1 MGWGPRLDA
10 AGSAFWPKFVL
21 EGIRLRVVV
30 TRANGMSHPVAG
42 FWYHL
47 YVSRARSWIGEKAL
61 RLALSNG
68 RVTTFWY

>member
-1 MGWGPRLDA
+1 MGRGPWLDV

-42 FWYHL
+42 F
-47 YVSRARSWIGEKAL
+47 
-61 RLALSNG
+61 
-68 RVTTFWY
+68 